1 MNGQPLDD
9 LGADGKSE
17 GVQMT
22 STTGLDMVAAAKA
35 LRPQIIAAREEMDQH
50 RRLPPS
56 LVAAMDEAGLFRTY
70 MPGSLGGPE
79 ADPVTAFHIVE
90 ELAKTDG
97 SVGWC
102 CFIAG
107 SLSLFTGWLETP
119 VARELFGTPPTLRG
133 AGSFRPLGTARITD
147 GGYIVTG
154 QWDFASGCLHA
165 NWFALNCVVADE
177 NGPQVNAG
185 GPLDGLPE
193 LRMMT
198 VPVEDVRV
206 IENWSVI
213 GLHGTGS
220 NDVAVADLF
229 VPENRTFALVDQPF
243 DSAPLCTFR
252 SAMAV
257 TFTPLAGHTL
267 GLARGAM
274 NAFQE
279 LAGTSATTMNT
290 ALLRDRPQVQEVVG
304 RAEAIISGA
313 RAYVLDSA
321 SAMWEATQSGD
332 ERLGDKVLQTRLAVT
347 HAVHESERAIDMLYH
362 ASGTNAIRSSNLLER
377 YFRDVN
383 AAMMHA
389 GGLVANFEQGGRVA
403 MGLPPGAPGW

>member
-1 MNGQPLDD
+1 M
-9 LGADGKSE
+9 
-17 GVQMT
+17 
-22 STTGLDMVAAAKA
+22 AAAQA
-35 LRPQIIAAREEMDQH
+35 LRPQIVAARDEMDRH

-56 LVAAMDEAGLFRTY
+56 LVAAMDDAGLFRTY
-70 MPGSLGGPE
+70 MPRSLGGPE

-90 ELAKTDG
+90 ELAKADG
-97 SVGWC
+97 SAGWC

-119 VARELFGTPPTLRG
+119 VAREMFGTPPTLRG
-133 AGSFRPLGTARITD
+133 AGSFRPLGTATITD
-147 GGYIVTG
+147 GGYTVTG

-177 NGPQVNAG
+177 NGPRVNVG

-193 LRMMT
+193 LRMMMAHID
-198 VPVEDVRV
+198 DVKV
-206 IENWSVI
+206 IDNWSVI

-220 NDVAVADLF
+220 NDVAVSRLF
-229 VPENRTFALVDQPF
+229 VPENRTFALIDQPV
-243 DSAPLCTFR
+243 DPAPLCKFR

-267 GLARGAM
+267 GMARGAM
-274 NAFQE
+274 DAFIE
-279 LAGTSATTMNT
+279 LACARGTTMNM
-290 ALLRDRPQVQEVVG
+290 ALLRDRAQVQEVVG

-313 RAYVLDSA
+313 RAYVLDA
-321 SAMWEATQSGD
+321 AGRMWEAMQSGD
-332 ERLGDKVLQTRLAVT
+332 DDLGDRVLQTRLAVT
-347 HAVHESERAIDMLYH
+347 HAVHESERAINMLYH
-362 ASGTNAIRSSNLLER
+362 ASGTNAVRSGNLLER

-389 GGLVANFEQGGRVA
+389 GGLLANFEQGGRVA
-403 MGLPPGAPGW
+403 LGLPPGAPGW

>member
-1 MNGQPLDD
+1 MDD
-9 LGADGKSE
+9 
-17 GVQMT
+17 
-22 STTGLDMVAAAKA
+22 
-35 LRPQIIAAREEMDQH
+35 
-50 RRLPPS
+50 
-56 LVAAMDEAGLFRTY
+56 AGLFRTY
-70 MPGSLGGPE
+70 MPSALGGPE
-79 ADPVTAFHIVE
+79 MDPISAFRIVE
-90 ELAKTDG
+90 ELAMSDG

-102 CFIAG
+102 AFIAG

-133 AGSFRPLGTARITD
+133 AGSFRPLGTARIAD
-147 GGYIVTG
+147 GGYVVTG
-154 QWDFASGCLHA
+154 QWDFASGCQHA
-165 NWFALNCVVADE
+165 NWFALNCVVADG
-177 NGPQVNAG
+177 NGTRMNAG

-198 VPVEDVRV
+198 VPIEDVRV
-206 IENWSVI
+206 VDNWSVI

-220 NDVAVADLF
+220 NDVAVSELF
-229 VPENRTFALVDQPF
+229 VPENRTFALVDQPC
-243 DSAPLCTFR
+243 DPSPLCQFR

-267 GLARGAM
+267 GMARGAM

-279 LAGTSATTMNT
+279 LAGASGTTMNM

-321 SAMWEATQSGD
+321 GAMWEAMQSG
-332 ERLGDKVLQTRLAVT
+332 EEGLGDRVLQTRLAVT

-362 ASGTNAIRSSNLLER
+362 ASGTNALRSSHLLER

-403 MGLPPGAPGW
+403 LGLPAGAPGW